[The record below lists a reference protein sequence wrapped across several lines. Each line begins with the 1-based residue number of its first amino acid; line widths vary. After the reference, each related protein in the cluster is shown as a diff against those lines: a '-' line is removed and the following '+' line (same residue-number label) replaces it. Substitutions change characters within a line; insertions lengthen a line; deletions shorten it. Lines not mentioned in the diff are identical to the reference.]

1 MNRKRS
7 TSFPRIH
14 HSQNGA
20 PLTKV
25 LFHASIKGFRGRIG
39 DLIFR
44 QMPDGTTV
52 VTKAPPRKLRRQ
64 KKRANLKRSEHQKA
78 HDEQFHEAVCYARS
92 AHKQNRLHAERA
104 AMQPMINSYNLASAT
119 P

>member
-1 MNRKRS
+1 MLMLELFILYGSPSQSPAIGISPGLPNPKMISAKPIVFSLHSMNR
-7 TSFPRIH
+7 
-14 HSQNGA
+14 
-20 PLTKV
+20 PLRYTPIV
-25 LFHASIKGFRGRIG
+25 SI
-39 DLIFR
+39 
-44 QMPDGTTV
+44 P
-52 VTKAPPRKLRRQ
+52 

-78 HDEQFHEAVCYARS
+78 HNEHFHEAVCYARS